1 MALIKRADLA
11 NFLNDLKN
19 GEPPQVCLCLGER
32 YLAREAADLLQQA
45 ILAGSAGTVHTL
57 DGDREDPGQTL
68 ARITSFSLL
77 PGRQIFRVSDSRIF
91 HSETLAS
98 AIWNKAVQAKEAGR
112 PETARPRLLS
122 LLQMAAIAPGGAAA
136 FSEISGDQWQKL
148 FGFAKPSDDLTW
160 ADGLAA
166 EAAGAAAA
174 SANIAGIAERFIAIL
189 EKGLP
194 AQNILIFTC
203 EEADRRQRLFAAI
216 KKHGLV
222 IDCAVTEGAGTA
234 AQGEQKDILREMML
248 KTLKEFGK
256 KIEPQALE
264 MFFERVGFHPVA
276 VVMETEKLAL
286 HAGDRTLI
294 SIADLDEMVGRSRED
309 ALFELTDAF
318 AKGQAARTLT
328 ILNRLQDSGTHALA
342 ILSTMR
348 NYLRRLIIFRS
359 LQLRPEPHWHGTMNA
374 RQFQNDY
381 LPALKA
387 AGEWPDLLK
396 GHPYALF
403 MSFTTA
409 AGFPCRTLRNWLAL
423 LLAAEYRLKGSP
435 LPPRLVLEE
444 LFLTM
449 LQDKRP
455 GRKQP

>member
-1 MALIKRADLA
+1 MALIKRADLP
-11 NFLNDLKN
+11 NLLKDLKT
-19 GEPPQVCLCLGER
+19 GDLPQVCLCLGER

-45 ILAGSAGTVHTL
+45 FLTGSPGTVHTL
-57 DGDREDPGQTL
+57 DGDQEDPGQTL

-91 HSETLAS
+91 HSKAVAS
-98 AIWNKAVQAKEAGR
+98 AIWTKAVQANEAGR
-112 PETARPRLLS
+112 PEAARRRLHT
-122 LLQMAAIAPGGAAA
+122 LLQMAAIAPEDAAP
-136 FSEISGDQWQKL
+136 FSEITADQWQKL
-148 FGFAKPSDDLTW
+148 FGFAKPSDDLAW
-160 ADGLAA
+160 ADSL
-166 EAAGAAAA
+166 AAA
-174 SANIAGIAERFIAIL
+174 SAGGGGSGSNAGIVERFIEVL

-194 AQNILIFTC
+194 AQNILILTC

-222 IDCAVTEGAGTA
+222 VDCAVTEGAGTA

-294 SIADLDEMVGRSRED
+294 TIADLDEMVGRSRED
-309 ALFELTDAF
+309 ALFEMTDAF
-318 AKGQAARTLT
+318 AKGQAARTLA

-348 NYLRRLIIFRS
+348 NYLRRLMIFRS
-359 LQLRPEPHWHGTMNA
+359 LQLRSEPHWRSTMNA

-387 AGEWPDLLK
+387 SGEWPELLK

-403 MSFTTA
+403 MSFTA
-409 AGFPCRTLRNWLAL
+409 ASGYSCRTLRSWLAL

-449 LQDKRP
+449 LQDRRP
-455 GRKQP
+455 GRKSP

>member
-11 NFLNDLKN
+11 NFLKDLKN

-45 ILAGSAGTVHTL
+45 ILAGSPGTVHTL

-91 HSETLAS
+91 HSKAVAS
-98 AIWNKAVQAKEAGR
+98 AIWTKAVQAREAGR
-112 PETARPRLLS
+112 PEAARRRLLT
-122 LLQMAAIAPGGAAA
+122 LLQMADITPGGTAP
-136 FSEISGDQWQKL
+136 FSEITADQWQKL
-148 FGFAKPSDDLTW
+148 FGFAKPSDDLAW
-160 ADGLAA
+160 ADNLAG
-166 EAAGAAAA
+166 ESAGAADT
-174 SANIAGIAERFIAIL
+174 SSNNAGIVERFIEVL

-194 AQNILIFTC
+194 PQNILILTC
-203 EEADRRQRLFAAI
+203 EEADRRQRLFTAI

-222 IDCAVTEGAGTA
+222 VDCAVPEGAGTA

-256 KIEPQALE
+256 KIEPQALDI
-264 MFFERVGFHPVA
+264 FFERVGFHPVA

-318 AKGQAARTLT
+318 AKGQAG
-328 ILNRLQDSGTHALA
+328 QDPDDPQSAPGQRHPCPGHPLDHA
-342 ILSTMR
+342 
-348 NYLRRLIIFRS
+348 
-359 LQLRPEPHWHGTMNA
+359 Q
-374 RQFQNDY
+374 
-381 LPALKA
+381 LPAPADDLSLPAVTRRAPLAQHDERQAVPERLSAGPEGLRGMAGTPQRPSLCPVHELYRRFRLFLPDPQELAGPAPCGRISPQGFAPAPASRPRGTLSYHA
-387 AGEWPDLLK
+387 AGQTP
-396 GHPYALF
+396 
-403 MSFTTA
+403 
-409 AGFPCRTLRNWLAL
+409 RTK
-423 LLAAEYRLKGSP
+423 EP
-435 LPPRLVLEE
+435 
-444 LFLTM
+444 
-449 LQDKRP
+449 
-455 GRKQP
+455 